1 MFPEGLRMETGVAN
15 STAAGSRDDAAMIF
29 ANSNAGAGPAPL
41 TNKPDSDSE
50 MMPLQDIQDSSD
62 SDAPKDAIPLQD
74 RVEPKPRTAP
84 KKAKKKAKKK
94 AQAQKPDNSNGPSDG
109 GSETQED
116 SQEPQVE
123 LPPPPPKVP
132 KGKQVKVSGE
142 QAKFMKKGT
151 TCVELLA
158 TVQRNWHA
166 TPRILPKDCDPP
178 TQPRDPR

>member
-1 MFPEGLRMETGVAN
+1 MFPEGLRMETAVAN

-50 MMPLQDIQDSSD
+50 MMPIQDIQDSSD

-74 RVEPKPRTAP
+74 RAAAKPRVAP
-84 KKAKKKAKKK
+84 KKAKKKPAKKK
-94 AQAQKPDNSNGPSDG
+94 AQKPDIPNGPSESD
-109 GSETQED
+109 TQED

-151 TCVELLA
+151 SCVELLA
-158 TVQRNWHA
+158 TVQRDWHA
-166 TPRILPKDCDPP
+166 APRILPKDCDPP